1 MGKSGEHQM
10 KMDKETRELIESL
23 YREIEEL
30 GTCKC
35 CGSCHNMIYSDE
47 ERREIH
53 QRFKGNHPKVTKP
66 KPKGLNTLKFIG
78 LNRKVN

>member
-1 MGKSGEHQM
+1 M
-10 KMDKETRELIESL
+10 KMDKETRELIDSL

-35 CGSCHNMIYSDE
+35 CGSCYNIMYSDE
-47 ERREIH
+47 EKREIH
-53 QRFKGNHPKVTKP
+53 QKFKVNHSKVTKP

>member
-1 MGKSGEHQM
+1 MISILLTAW
-10 KMDKETRELIESL
+10 KESATI
-23 YREIEEL
+23 
-30 GTCKC
+30 G